1 MYAAQFVTRRFES
14 TFALPR
20 FVYRV
25 FVTSQGFFTLYYR
38 VYRPHRPSRMGP
50 LRVSQKRIN
59 HHDGI
64 GKGASGEAEQERRE
78 RKVKEDDGIGVDVDG
93 QKYLGSKV

>member
-1 MYAAQFVTRRFES
+1 M
-14 TFALPR
+14 
-20 FVYRV
+20 
-25 FVTSQGFFTLYYR
+25 
-38 VYRPHRPSRMGP
+38 
-50 LRVSQKRIN
+50 N

-64 GKGASGEAEQERRE
+64 EKGAGDEGDRGEAEQERRE